1 MTYLALIGFAMM
13 ILITYLLLK
22 KKVSTLV
29 AFGIIPIIGALV
41 AGCKLVE
48 IPTYISAGLD
58 LTLGIAMI
66 MMFSV
71 PYFSLMSDAGLFDTI
86 VNFLLKH
93 SKISA
98 VAVCIITVA
107 VSLITEIDGSV
118 TSTFVITIPML
129 LPLYKK
135 LKMDPKV
142 LLFLCSASM
151 CAMFNTPWNSRILR
165 AASLIPEVKNPT
177 NYIFAKLFPVEVILI
192 GILLIVAVILGK
204 REVKRGAI
212 KELERS
218 ESNTNMIQS
227 TELSRPKLFWFNL
240 ILTILLVLALSFV
253 DIPDYASFAIALIIG
268 ITVNYKDLKLQNKL
282 LSKYAATLYPT
293 APAVLLSGVVV
304 GVLQESGM
312 MQEMVNV
319 LINIIPS
326 SMGSWLYIII
336 ALFSVPLMMVF
347 TNDTWYYALIPIVAA
362 ICAKFGV
369 SNEVVILTLIMNMG
383 AMISPVAQPQIY
395 LACDLADKT
404 ELADYISFS
413 FVPLCILTVLWVGS
427 GILLGV
433 FI

>member
-1 MTYLALIGFAMM
+1 MTYLALVGFVMM

-29 AFGIIPIIGALV
+29 AFGIIPIIGAMV
-41 AGCKLVE
+41 AGCKLAE

-165 AASLIPEVKNPT
+165 AASLIPEVENPT

-192 GILLIVAVILGK
+192 VMLLIVAVILGK

-212 KELERS
+212 KELERN
-218 ESNTNMIQS
+218 ESNANMIQS

-268 ITVNYKDLKLQNKL
+268 ITINYKDLKLQNKL

-336 ALFSVPLMMVF
+336 ALFSVPLMIIF

>member
-1 MTYLALIGFAMM
+1 MTYLALVGFIMM

-29 AFGIIPIIGALV
+29 AFGIIPIIGAMV
-41 AGCKLVE
+41 AGCKLAE

-165 AASLIPEVKNPT
+165 AASLIPEVENPT

-192 GILLIVAVILGK
+192 IMLFIMAIILGK

-218 ESNTNMIQS
+218 ESNANMIQS

-336 ALFSVPLMMVF
+336 ALFSVPLMIIF

-413 FVPLCILTVLWVGS
+413 FVPFCILTVLWIGS
-427 GILLGV
+427 GVLLGV

>member
-1 MTYLALIGFAMM
+1 MTYLALVGFAMM

-165 AASLIPEVKNPT
+165 AASLIPEVENPT

-192 GILLIVAVILGK
+192 VMLLIVAVILGK

-212 KELERS
+212 KELSKS

-253 DIPDYASFAIALIIG
+253 DIPDYASFALALIIG

-413 FVPLCILTVLWVGS
+413 FAPLCILTVLWVGS

>member
-1 MTYLALIGFAMM
+1 MTYLAFVGFAMM
-13 ILITYLLLK
+13 VLITYLLLK

-29 AFGIIPIIGALV
+29 AFGIIPIFGAII
-41 AGCKLVE
+41 AGCALSE
-48 IPTYISAGLD
+48 IPGYISSGLN
-58 LTLGIAMI
+58 LTLDITLI
-66 MMFSV
+66 MLFSV

-98 VAVCIITVA
+98 VVVCIITVA

-151 CAMFNTPWNSRILR
+151 CAMFNTPWNGRILR
-165 AASLIPEVKNPT
+165 AASLMPEVENAT
-177 NYIFAKLFPVEVILI
+177 NYIFMQLFPVQLILI
-192 GILLIVAVILGK
+192 GILMVFAVVLAK
-204 REVKRGAI
+204 REVRRGAL
-212 KELERS
+212 KELDKS
-218 ESNTNMIQS
+218 ESASNMIEP

-240 ILTILLVLALSFV
+240 ILTVLLIVALSMV
-253 DIPDYASFAIALIIG
+253 DIPDYAAFALALVIA
-268 ITVNYKDLKLQNKL
+268 ITVNYRDLKLQNKL

-304 GVLQESGM
+304 GVLQECGM
-312 MQEMVNV
+312 MQEMVNCLV
-319 LINIIPS
+319 SIIPTA
-326 SMGSWLYIII
+326 MGSWLYIII
-336 ALFSVPLMMVF
+336 ALFSVPLMMIF

-369 SNEVVILTLIMNMG
+369 SNEVVIMALVMNMG

-413 FVPLCILTVLWVGS
+413 FVPFCILTVLWIGS
-427 GILLGV
+427 GMLLGT

>member
-1 MTYLALIGFAMM
+1 MTYLALVGFVMM

-29 AFGIIPIIGALV
+29 AFGIIPIIGAMV
-41 AGCKLVE
+41 AGCKLTE
-48 IPTYISAGLD
+48 IPTYISSGLD

-165 AASLIPEVKNPT
+165 AASLIPEVENPT

-192 GILLIVAVILGK
+192 VMLLIVAVILGK

-218 ESNTNMIQS
+218 ESSANMIQS

-268 ITVNYKDLKLQNKL
+268 ITINYKDLKLQNKL

-336 ALFSVPLMMVF
+336 ALFSVPLMIIF

-413 FVPLCILTVLWVGS
+413 FVPFCILTVLWIGS
-427 GILLGV
+427 GVLLGV